1 MEKPIIK
8 VDLQGPDGNV
18 FALMFKA
25 RAAMIAAAIQPGESS
40 TQRRWKREAAQREA
54 SEMKKSVLEAHSY
67 DEALDA
73 ISKYV
78 TIQDERRRPMK

>member
-25 RAAMIAAAIQPGESS
+25 RAAMIAAVPPGRNS
-40 TQRRWKREAAQREA
+40 TQRRWKREAAH
-54 SEMKKSVLEAHSY
+54 LEAAKMMKAVMQSHSY

-78 TIQDERRRPMK
+78 MIKDERRRPMK

>member
-25 RAAMIAAAIQPGESS
+25 RAAMIAAVPPGGNS
-40 TQRRWKREAAQREA
+40 TQRRWKREAAHLEVA
-54 SEMKKSVLEAHSY
+54 KMMKAV
-67 DEALDA
+67 
-73 ISKYV
+73 
-78 TIQDERRRPMK
+78 M

>member
-1 MEKPIIK
+1 MEKPKIK

-25 RAAMIAAAIQPGESS
+25 RAAMIAAVPPGGNS
-40 TQRRWKREAAQREA
+40 TQRRLKREAAH
-54 SEMKKSVLEAHSY
+54 LEAAKMMKAVMQSHSY
-67 DEALDA
+67 DEALNV

-78 TIQDERRRPMK
+78 TIKDERRRPMK

>member
-8 VDLQGPDGNV
+8 VDIQGLDGNV
-18 FALMFKA
+18 FALMAKA
-25 RAAMIAAAIQPGESS
+25 RAAIIAAVPPGGNS
-40 TQRRWKREAAQREA
+40 TQRRWKREAAHLEVA
-54 SEMKKSVLEAHSY
+54 KMMKSVMQAHSY
-67 DEALDA
+67 DEALNA